1 MSGHQATAAL
11 DPPIEAPIAPIPA
24 SQTRPPPVRGILRES
39 RTYAAPW
46 YARDFVSAIN
56 QRLEQ
61 QGVPV
66 KVPPQAGSMWSSMMK
81 RIGVKEQPRT
91 PPPKAAARASP
102 PHAGHEAPTGRH
114 ALKQVRFRYEDLAHT
129 YPITSTTAP
138 GAEHTTRSRVDRER
152 AEHVAALRQRPWSP
166 PELISLYRIC
176 CRIRE
181 ENVNVAIIKTLDQ
194 ARDWNSTRSLN
205 FSGVPLGDSFAPL
218 ADLLGIPLGI
228 QALVFDGCGLHS
240 KAVRALSHALC
251 ASGSVCILGLAN
263 NSVTRDGWDA
273 LGLALQYGHV
283 QSLDVSGNMLNKQ
296 SIHALLRPQC
306 PLVSLRLDHCSL
318 RTSVIEDLADTLRHT
333 KVRHLSLRRN
343 KITVLSADALALIL
357 QDFAG
362 TDRHIVA
369 AADAEIVAPAD
380 DVYTSEPGAV
390 VGALLNGK
398 ADSAAEEARAA
409 RIAVLVD
416 RARAMQ
422 RALSRAP
429 CISTLLTL
437 DIKSNQLRSGIAPL
451 AAAMRH
457 NRTLRVLNLSDNE
470 LDEGSLALLC
480 SALRYNTTL
489 ETLDVSCNPCCGPSL
504 QGIAA
509 LREALAVHPRLKR
522 VFLSMSGFASE
533 AALALAECFVDAHT
547 LIHLDITANP
557 GINMAGLLALE
568 LGLRMSDSIRCVDVD
583 ISEDADVRRVAHDIY
598 TTCQRNTNRALEN
611 ASTETAR
618 RQATAPLRKSSLALA
633 LGKVEAAEPK
643 PGQTGSPQ
651 KPPTSVPDEPAEPH
665 GDDPPSAGAAHANEL
680 GSEEGTIFRRAQ
692 RIGLLDEDSA
702 QAHDDKRDKSG
713 NELLRDMLK

>member
-1 MSGHQATAAL
+1 MSGHQATAAI
-11 DPPIEAPIAPIPA
+11 DPLFEAPIPPIPA
-24 SQTRPPPVRGILRES
+24 SQARPPPARGILRES

-46 YARDFVSAIN
+46 YARDFVAAIN

-66 KVPPQAGSMWSSMMK
+66 KVPPRAGSMWSSMMK
-81 RIGVKEQPRT
+81 RIGVKEQPHAPQPQAAERT
-91 PPPKAAARASP
+91 P
-102 PHAGHEAPTGRH
+102 PTGRH

-129 YPITSTTAP
+129 YPFISTTAP

-152 AEHVAALRQRPWSP
+152 AEHVTALRQRPRSP
-166 PELISLYRIC
+166 PELISLYRVC

-181 ENVNVAIIKTLDQ
+181 EDVNVAVIKTLDQ
-194 ARDWNSTRSLN
+194 AYEWNTTRSLN
-205 FSGVPLGDSFAPL
+205 FSGISLGDSFAPL
-218 ADLLGIPLGI
+218 ADLLGIPLGV

-240 KAVRALSHALC
+240 KAVRALSNALC
-251 ASGSVCILGLAN
+251 ASCSVCTLGLAN
-263 NSVTRDGWDA
+263 NRVTRDGWDA

-283 QSLDVSGNMLNKQ
+283 HSLDVSGNMFNKQ
-296 SIHALLRPQC
+296 SIIALLRPQC
-306 PLVSLRLDHCSL
+306 PLVSLCMDRCSL
-318 RTSVIEDLADTLRHT
+318 RTSAIEGLADTLRHT
-333 KVRHLSLRRN
+333 KVRHLSLRHN
-343 KITVLSADALALIL
+343 KIAVLSADALALIL
-357 QDFAG
+357 QDFSH

-409 RIAVLVD
+409 RIAVLID

-422 RALSRAP
+422 HALSRAP
-429 CISTLLTL
+429 CVSTLLTL

-489 ETLDVSCNPCCGPSL
+489 ETLDVSHNPCCGPSL
-504 QGIAA
+504 QGVAA
-509 LREALAVHPRLKR
+509 LREVLAVHPRLKR
-522 VFLSMSGFASE
+522 VFLSMTGFASE

-547 LIHLDITANP
+547 LIHLDVTANP

-568 LGLRMSDSIRCVDVD
+568 LGLRMSDSIRCIDVD
-583 ISEDADVRRVAHDIY
+583 ISEDTDMRRVAHDIY
-598 TTCQRNTNRALEN
+598 TMCQRNTHRALEK

-633 LGKVEAAEPK
+633 LGRVDDTAEPK
-643 PGQTGSPQ
+643 PEQTGSPQ
-651 KPPTSVPDEPAEPH
+651 KPPTPVSDPPAEPPS
-665 GDDPPSAGAAHANEL
+665 DEPPPAAASYASEL
-680 GSEEGTIFRRAQ
+680 GREEGAIFRRAQ
-692 RIGLLDEDSA
+692 SISLPEEDSA
-702 QAHDDKRDKSG
+702 QAHEDKRDKSG
-713 NELLRDMLK
+713 SELLHDMLK